1 MLHRLFSAF
10 LVGVLGFSM
19 AGAGFLASADARP
32 FQGDE
37 PASGLPKDWSFAQLL
52 EQDKDYD
59 FTARSGQLAS
69 AALRSGS
76 LSHAR
81 RAAALYTLGET
92 RTSSSRSLVE
102 PWLHSG
108 TVEERCAAIAAWGEL
123 GVLPEGEDPVLA
135 GALADADLPVAESA
149 LLAMYLSTPKLAR
162 ERVAFLMAN
171 PEQPLASAA
180 GHIWQWHER
189 GLCSAPGPVTR
200 RLELRWQ
207 AARMFGTVKGQ
218 TWTASLVE
226 ELSKDLFFIDRSLL
240 VEAGTL
246 ADPRVP
252 DHLLE
257 WLLLNPGEEAPA
269 LAMMENKPAVLE
281 ELVKQGMWAPLND
294 AQNQAILDVAESRGL
309 LRLIPETLGQL
320 ALQPKY
326 RQRIAGWLV
335 GVDSAHGDA
344 IEGDLLSP
352 VASVRAQAAR
362 SAGQARRAEWVLR
375 LRDLSRDPEISVRVE
390 ALVARVREGDRELAF
405 GPLRDIFVEQRDQFS
420 DADRDLALRSMLAAH
435 NGRVLDLVHHIRAA
449 LESGPE
455 RAKFTAILL
464 LGGRDADSS
473 GIRETFSTTIGHDF
487 WSLKMLEALGHSRLL
502 EDRRL
507 LEKAFPDSTSYAVN
521 LVLSNALLAH
531 LSEEVVPLLKHA
543 VWNGDFNQSCL
554 AAILV
559 ANRYGALRLMQWLE
573 HPPVGAHVEDLR
585 RVGFMVGSLGGKE
598 AIDLLSKN
606 LGATAGAERPELQGA
621 LLGALS
627 ARTY

>member
-1 MLHRLFSAF
+1 MLHRFFSAI
-10 LVGVLGFSM
+10 LVGILGFGM
-19 AGAGFLASADARP
+19 AGAGFLATADARP
-32 FQGDE
+32 SQRSK
-37 PASGLPKDWSFAQLL
+37 PVSGLPEEWSFAQLL
-52 EQDKDYD
+52 EKDKDYD

-92 RTSSSRSLVE
+92 RTSSARSLVE

-123 GVLPEGEDPVLA
+123 AVQPEGEDPVLVQ
-135 GALADADLPVAESA
+135 ALTDADLPVAESA
-149 LLAMYLSTPKLAR
+149 LLAMYMSTPKLAM
-162 ERVAFLMAN
+162 ERVAFLVAN
-171 PEQPLASAA
+171 PEQPLAPAA
-180 GHIWQWHER
+180 GHILQLFER

-218 TWTASLVE
+218 TWTASLIE

-240 VEAGTL
+240 IEAGTL
-246 ADPRVP
+246 DDPRVP

-269 LAMMENKPAVLE
+269 LTMMLKMPSAMD
-281 ELVKQGMWAPLND
+281 ELVKQGMWVPLND
-294 AQNQAILDVAESRGL
+294 AQNQAILDVAESRGCS
-309 LRLIPETLGQL
+309 RLIPETLGQL
-320 ALQPKY
+320 ALQPQY

-335 GVDSAHGDA
+335 GVDPAYRDA
-344 IEGDLLSP
+344 IEEHLLSP
-352 VASVRAQAAR
+352 VPSVRAQAAR
-362 SAGQARRAEWVLR
+362 SAGQARRAELVSR
-375 LRDLSRDPEISVRVE
+375 LRDLSRDPEISVRIE
-390 ALVARVREGDRELAF
+390 ALVARVREGDRALAWE
-405 GPLRDIFVEQRDQFS
+405 PLRDIFIEQRGQFS

-435 NGRVLDLVHHIRAA
+435 NDRVLDLVHNIRVA
-449 LESGPE
+449 LGSGPE

-464 LGGRDADSS
+464 LGGRKLDSS
-473 GIRETFSTTIGHDF
+473 GIREIFSTTVGHDF
-487 WSLKMLEALGHSRLL
+487 WSLKMVEALGHSGLP

-507 LEKAFPDSTSYAVN
+507 LENAFPDPTSYALN
-521 LVLSNALLAH
+521 LILSNALLAH

-559 ANRYGALRLMQWLE
+559 ADRYGPSRLMQWLE
-573 HPPVGAHVEDLR
+573 HPPIGAHVEDLR
-585 RVGFMVGSLGGKE
+585 RLGFMVGSLGGKE
-598 AIDLLSKN
+598 AIDLLTKN
-606 LGATAGAERPELQGA
+606 LGATAGADRPELQGA

>member
-1 MLHRLFSAF
+1 
-10 LVGVLGFSM
+10 M
-19 AGAGFLASADARP
+19 AGAVFLARADALCM
-32 FQGDE
+32 QGDKSASE
-37 PASGLPKDWSFAQLL
+37 LPADWSFAQML
-52 EQDKDYD
+52 EEDKDYA
-59 FTARSGQLAS
+59 FPGRAGQLAS
-69 AALRSGS
+69 EALRSGS

-92 RTSSSRSLVE
+92 RTSSARSLVE
-102 PWLHSG
+102 PWLNSG

-123 GVLPEGEDPVLA
+123 GVLPEGEDPILA
-135 GALADADLPVAESA
+135 QALTDPSLSVAESA
-149 LLAMYLSTPKLAR
+149 LLAMYLSTPKLAM
-162 ERVAFLMAN
+162 ERLAFLVAS

-180 GHIWQWHER
+180 GHILQWHER
-189 GLCSAPGPVTR
+189 GICSAPGAVTR

-207 AARMFGTVKGQ
+207 AARMFGTVRGQ

-240 VEAGTL
+240 IEAGTL

-269 LAMMENKPAVLE
+269 LAMMLNMPAAME
-281 ELVKQGMWAPLND
+281 ELVKQGIWTPLND
-294 AQNQAILDVAESRGL
+294 AQNNAILDVAESRGL

-326 RQRIAGWLV
+326 TQRIAGWLV
-335 GVDSAHGDA
+335 GVDSAYGDA
-344 IEGDLLSP
+344 IEGNLLSS
-352 VASVRAQAAR
+352 VTSVRAQAAR
-362 SAGQARRAEWVLR
+362 SAGQAGRTEWVLR
-375 LRDLSRDPEISVRVE
+375 LRDLSLDSEISVRIE
-390 ALVARVREGDRELAF
+390 ALVARVREGDKELAWR
-405 GPLRDIFVEQRDQFS
+405 PLRSLFIDQREQFS

-435 NGRVLDLVHHIRAA
+435 NGRVLDLVHHIRAG
-449 LESGPE
+449 LGDGPE

-464 LGGRDADSS
+464 LGGRNPDST
-473 GIRETFSTTIGHDF
+473 GIRDTFSTSIGHDF
-487 WSLKMLEALGHSRLL
+487 WSMRMLEALGRSGLSDDRKLL
-502 EDRRL
+502 ER
-507 LEKAFPDSTSYAVN
+507 AFPDPTSYAVN
-521 LVLSNALLAH
+521 LVLSSALLAH
-531 LSEEVVPLLKHA
+531 LSEEIVPLLKHA

-559 ANRYGALRLMQWLE
+559 ADRYGPLRLMQWLE
-573 HPPVGAHVEDLR
+573 RPPVGAHVEDLR

-598 AIDLLSKN
+598 AIDLLTKN
-606 LGATAGAERPELQGA
+606 LGATAGADRPELQGA